1 MSRPLIAIL
10 RGITPADAVAVAG
23 ALVDAGIDRIEVPLN
38 SPDPFDSIVKM
49 ATAFGDVALIGAGTV
64 LTPADVEKVA
74 QAGGRIIV
82 SPNTNTAVIAA
93 TKSLGL
99 QSFPGVLTPS
109 ECFAALGAGADGL
122 KVFPSVM
129 MGIDGLKAIRAVLP
143 KETEIYMVGGVG
155 PANFAEWLAAGASG
169 FGIGTALYQP
179 GRSAAD
185 VAKRAAE
192 MVLSFDEAMG

>member
-38 SPDPFDSIVKM
+38 SPDPFDSIAKM
-49 ATAFGDVALIGAGTV
+49 ATAFGDIALIGAGTV

>member
-38 SPDPFDSIVKM
+38 SPGPFDSIAKM
-49 ATAFGDVALIGAGTV
+49 ATAFGDIALIGAGTV

>member
-38 SPDPFDSIVKM
+38 SPDPFDSIAKM
-49 ATAFGDVALIGAGTV
+49 VTAFGDIALIGAGTV

-155 PANFAEWLAAGASG
+155 PANFAQWLAAGASG